1 MATIKLMNKKTLNI
15 LSIDCDWITNSKQQ
29 EELLSF
35 LIPIIYN
42 NKDIHTAYSHEKI
55 YPLFSH
61 GYDEYNLINIDHHHD
76 FHYNQNLNILNE
88 GNWLFHLSN
97 VFKNKIN
104 YTWISNPHSSY
115 LELMEFKN
123 LKSFV
128 FDHNIN
134 YIKQKKFDKIFIC
147 CSPEFAVTPE
157 VITAYKIIERIVN
170 ERKNIE
176 HDYNKN

>member
-1 MATIKLMNKKTLNI
+1 MTLKKLDI
-15 LSIDCDWITNSKQQ
+15 LSIDFDWITNLKQQ

-42 NKDIHTAYSHEKI
+42 NKNIITTYLHDKI
-55 YPLFSH
+55 YPLFRH

-76 FHYNQNLNILNE
+76 FHYKQNLNILNE

-104 YTWISNPHSSY
+104 YTWISNPDSNHIN
-115 LELMEFKN
+115 LNELKN

-128 FDHNIN
+128 FDHNIS
-134 YIKQKKFDKIFIC
+134 YIKQRKFDVIFMC
-147 CSPEFAVTPE
+147 CSPHFAITNE
-157 VITAYKIIERIVN
+157 VITSYKIIERIVN
-170 ERKNIE
+170 E
-176 HDYNKN
+176 NKTKEVT

>member
-1 MATIKLMNKKTLNI
+1 MTLKKLDI
-15 LSIDCDWITNSKQQ
+15 LSIDCDWITNLKQQ

-42 NKDIHTAYSHEKI
+42 NKNIITTYLHDKI
-55 YPLFSH
+55 YPLFRH

-76 FHYNQNLNILNE
+76 FHYKQNLNILNE

-104 YTWISNPHSSY
+104 YTWISNPDSNHIN
-115 LELMEFKN
+115 LNELKN

-128 FDHNIN
+128 FDHNIS
-134 YIKQKKFDKIFIC
+134 YIKQKKFDEIFIC
-147 CSPEFAVTPE
+147 CSPHFATTKE
-157 VITAYKIIERIVN
+157 VITSYKIIEKIVN
-170 ERKNIE
+170 DKS
-176 HDYNKN
+176 KS